1 MEHQHQHQH
10 QHDHTHSHNHTTVNE
25 EDAIQS
31 EQLHLIK
38 VITAFAY
45 YKRHSLNHN
54 HRRRRDYLSL
64 SEHHKK
70 LIPDYLDKVNQVDG
84 RIEEN
89 MNLIR
94 AIVKSASMFTED
106 ADDEPEQ
113 NPKKQQQN
121 PPVSPMDMDKVRST
135 LKQFVRDWAKEG
147 ECERKVTY
155 DPIIQELN
163 EIYKDL
169 PMHDRG
175 AVRVLVPGAGLGRL
189 AFDIAKAGFSCQGN
203 CMQVQIQS

>member
-1 MEHQHQHQH
+1 MEHQHQHEH
-10 QHDHTHSHNHTTVNE
+10 QHDHTHGHNHATLNE
-25 EDAIQS
+25 EDPIQS

-106 ADDEPEQ
+106 ADVEPAKQ
-113 NPKKQQQN
+113 N
-121 PPVSPMDMDKVRST
+121 SKVKYRFHRVAWWPTSSSYTNIATRSSC
-135 LKQFVRDWAKEG
+135 LSYGHGQG
-147 ECERKVTY
+147 EKYIEAICSRLV
-155 DPIIQELN
+155 Q
-163 EIYKDL
+163 
-169 PMHDRG
+169 RG
-175 AVRVLVPGAGLGRL
+175 NIGIEMIWYHPLTSV
-189 AFDIAKAGFSCQGN
+189 
-203 CMQVQIQS
+203 

>member
-1 MEHQHQHQH
+1 MEHQHHH
-10 QHDHTHSHNHTTVNE
+10 QHDENHHTHSHDQAI
-25 EDAIQS
+25 EDPIQS
-31 EQLHLIK
+31 EELHLIK

-89 MNLIR
+89 MKLIR

-106 ADDEPEQ
+106 ADEQ
-113 NPKKQQQN
+113 EQD
-121 PPVSPMDMDKVRST
+121 SKVK
-135 LKQFVRDWAKEG
+135 L
-147 ECERKVTY
+147 
-155 DPIIQELN
+155 
-163 EIYKDL
+163 
-169 PMHDRG
+169 
-175 AVRVLVPGAGLGRL
+175 
-189 AFDIAKAGFSCQGN
+189 
-203 CMQVQIQS
+203 

>member
-1 MEHQHQHQH
+1 MSVLQKDLISPTQDCPPPSLPDNRPRPLYPSAFFFCCCFPILTRMEHQHQHEH
-10 QHDHTHSHNHTTVNE
+10 QHDHTHSHDHATLNQ
-25 EDAIQS
+25 EDPVQS

-64 SEHHKK
+64 SEHHKR

-106 ADDEPEQ
+106 ADDEPAEQ
-113 NPKKQQQN
+113 N
-121 PPVSPMDMDKVRST
+121 SKV
-135 LKQFVRDWAKEG
+135 E
-147 ECERKVTY
+147 
-155 DPIIQELN
+155 
-163 EIYKDL
+163 
-169 PMHDRG
+169 H
-175 AVRVLVPGAGLGRL
+175 
-189 AFDIAKAGFSCQGN
+189 
-203 CMQVQIQS
+203 

>member
-1 MEHQHQHQH
+1 MEHQHHH
-10 QHDHTHSHNHTTVNE
+10 QHDENHHTHSHDQAI
-25 EDAIQS
+25 EDPIQS

-70 LIPDYLDKVNQVDG
+70 LIPDYLDKVNQIDG

-89 MNLIR
+89 MKLIR

-106 ADDEPEQ
+106 TDEQEQ
-113 NPKKQQQN
+113 D
-121 PPVSPMDMDKVRST
+121 SKVI
-135 LKQFVRDWAKEG
+135 L
-147 ECERKVTY
+147 
-155 DPIIQELN
+155 
-163 EIYKDL
+163 
-169 PMHDRG
+169 
-175 AVRVLVPGAGLGRL
+175 
-189 AFDIAKAGFSCQGN
+189 
-203 CMQVQIQS
+203 